1 MLKQSYG
8 QWSTGKAS
16 KLWFYKLSF
25 FMCFTLYNVLNVN
38 KSVLGGGDPHFMIRI
53 KGMTH
58 PLCFDFPANP
68 GDVLRLLSD
77 TKSGSCLICFNC

>member
-1 MLKQSYG
+1 MDNGPQEKLVSYG
-8 QWSTGKAS
+8 
-16 KLWFYKLSF
+16 FIIIF